1 MKLVKLAMLSLA
13 VTATFTASARPAR
26 PVPYNVRQADG
37 TEITLRTLGDEHFH
51 FTVEAKSGAPV
62 IKQNGTYFY
71 AVVNPATG
79 LAEASAVAVTA
90 RPTDKSFIEA
100 RENVAEAM
108 RAATMQQAVITDNGI
123 STLSTDSRATTGGFG
138 LGANINGVPKNF
150 VLEGDVPC
158 LVLLVQFSDKKISTS
173 TADINSWLNSDT
185 PSAQWGGWEGGSV
198 RSYYIKQSRNKFR
211 PQFDLYGTAT
221 LSGTAASYQGRE
233 GTMLKEALEALQ
245 GDIDL
250 KKYDVNGDGAVDN
263 VYIIFAGMGG
273 HLYSQYI
280 LPANAT
286 TNLSYQGLKIN
297 RYSYVNEVDDANYQQ
312 GIGTFVHEFG
322 HVLGLA
328 DLYTTAGNYPS
339 NSTNYWTPTYWD
351 VMDTGCDLLYGY
363 YPPNL
368 SAFERH
374 ALGWTEP
381 YELNKAEFI
390 YMQSNENNGQA
401 AMFHNP
407 SDENEVFYFEY
418 RDQTGWDQYHC
429 GKGLLIWQIQFDQNS
444 WNNNGPNNNSSN
456 PRVRLVAADG
466 SNGDNTSVSY
476 YNTIFY
482 KTDPYLEGDPFPG
495 STGNTEFSPS
505 SSPAFLSAAGKSMNL
520 ANGNAARITSIG
532 NKAKNGKDYMCFSVD
547 GAPDR
552 GAYTN
557 VLGEDEVLAAITGIE
572 SDAADTFAVSCSGRE
587 VSIAGAPAGTITA
600 FDVTGRSVVSAM
612 VDTDG
617 TATFTIP
624 ATGIYILRAG
634 SASAKIIIR

>member
-1 MKLVKLAMLSLA
+1 MKLVKLAMFSLA
-13 VTATFTASARPAR
+13 VAATFTATARPAR
-26 PVPYNVRQADG
+26 PLPYNVRQADG

-51 FTVEAKSGAPV
+51 FTVEANSGAPV
-62 IKQNGTYFY
+62 IKANGTYFY

-90 RPTDKSFIEA
+90 QPADKSFIEA

-108 RAATMQQAVITDNGI
+108 REATMKQVAITDNGI
-123 STLSTDSRATTGGFG
+123 TTLSADSRADNGGFG
-138 LGANINGVPKNF
+138 LGANINGVAKNF
-150 VLEGDVPC
+150 VREGDVPC
-158 LVLLVQFSDKKISTS
+158 LVLLVQFSDKKFSTS

-185 PSAQWGGWEGGSV
+185 PSAEWGGWEGGSV

-233 GTMLKEALEALQ
+233 STMLKEALEALQ

-250 KKYDVNGDGAVDN
+250 KKYDVNGDGSVDN

-273 HLYSQYI
+273 HLDSQYI
-280 LPANAT
+280 WPANAT
-286 TNLSYQGLKIN
+286 ANLSYQGLKIN
-297 RYSYVNEVDDANYQQ
+297 RFSYANEIDDAGYQQ

-328 DLYTTAGNYPS
+328 DLYTTAGNYPTS
-339 NSTNYWTPTYWD
+339 SIDYWTPTYWD
-351 VMDTGCDLLYGY
+351 VMDTGCDLYYGY

-381 YELNKAEFI
+381 YELSKKEFI

-418 RDQTGWDQYHC
+418 RDQAGWDQYQC
-429 GKGLLIWQIQFDQNS
+429 GKGLLIWHIQFDQNI
-444 WNNNGPNNNSSN
+444 WNNNGPNNSSSN

-466 SNGDNTSVSY
+466 SNGDNSSVGY
-476 YNTIFY
+476 YNTIYY
-482 KTDPYLEGDPFPG
+482 KTDEYLAGDPFPG
-495 STGNTEFSPS
+495 TSNKTEFSPTS
-505 SSPAFLSAAGKSMNL
+505 TPAFLSAAGKSMNL

-532 NKAKNGKDYMCFSVD
+532 NKAKDGKDYMCFSVD

-552 GAYTN
+552 GAYAN
-557 VLGEDEVLAAITGIE
+557 MLGEDEVLAGITGIE
-572 SDAADTFAVSCSGRE
+572 SDAAATFAVSCSGRE
-587 VSIAGAPAGTITA
+587 VSVSGAPAGTITA

-612 VDTDG
+612 VDADG

-624 ATGIYILRAG
+624 VTGIYILRAG
-634 SASAKIIIR
+634 AASAKIIIR